1 MPILN
6 KISDERL
13 LAKNL
18 RNIRIAFVI
27 QTLGIIVVLVNEWIK
42 NGSRAM
48 FARAFTPRLLVSL
61 TVYVALTIPIARENE
76 EQ

>member
-1 MPILN
+1 MPFLN

-18 RNIRIAFVI
+18 RNIRIAFVV
-27 QTLGIIVVLVNEWIK
+27 QTLGIIAVLGNEWIK

-48 FARAFTPRLLVSL
+48 FEESLHLVLLVTL

-76 EQ
+76 ER

>member
-1 MPILN
+1 MPFLN
-6 KISDERL
+6 KLSDERL

-18 RNIRIAFVI
+18 RNIRIAFVV
-27 QTLGIIVVLVNEWIK
+27 QTVGIIAVLGFEWIK

-48 FARAFTPRLLVSL
+48 FEEPLHLVLLVTL
-61 TVYVALTIPIARENE
+61 TLYVALTIPIARENE

>member
-1 MPILN
+1 MPFLN
-6 KISDERL
+6 KITDERL

-18 RNIRIAFVI
+18 RNIRIAFVV
-27 QTLGIIVVLVNEWIK
+27 QTVGIIAVLGNEWIK

-48 FARAFTPRLLVSL
+48 FEEPLHLVFLVSL
-61 TVYVALTIPIARENE
+61 TVYVALTVPIARENE

>member
-1 MPILN
+1 MPFLN

-18 RNIRIAFVI
+18 RNIRIAFVV
-27 QTLGIIVVLVNEWIK
+27 QTLGIIAVLAYEWIK
-42 NGSRAM
+42 NGSRAK
-48 FARAFTPRLLVSL
+48 FDEPLHLVLLVSL

>member
-48 FARAFTPRLLVSL
+48 FAEPLHLVCWLASPFMWRSRFL
-61 TVYVALTIPIARENE
+61 
-76 EQ
+76 

>member
-1 MPILN
+1 MPFLN

-18 RNIRIAFVI
+18 RNIRIAFVV
-27 QTLGIIVVLVNEWIK
+27 QTLGIIAVLGYEWIK

-48 FARAFTPRLLVSL
+48 FDEPLRLVLLVSL

>member
-1 MPILN
+1 MPFLN
-6 KISDERL
+6 RLSDERL

-18 RNIRIAFVI
+18 RNIRIAFVV
-27 QTLGIIVVLVNEWIK
+27 QTLGVLAVLGYEWIK

-48 FARAFTPRLLVSL
+48 FDEPLHLVLLVTL
-61 TVYVALTIPIARENE
+61 TVYMALTIPIARENE

>member
-1 MPILN
+1 MPFLN

-18 RNIRIAFVI
+18 RNIRIAFVV
-27 QTLGIIVVLVNEWIK
+27 QTLGIIAVLGNEWIK

-48 FARAFTPRLLVSL
+48 FEEPLHLVLLVTL

-76 EQ
+76 EG

>member
-18 RNIRIAFVI
+18 RNIRIAFVF
-27 QTLGIIVVLVNEWIK
+27 QTLGIIVVLVNERIK

-48 FARAFTPRLLVSL
+48 FAEPLHLVLLVSL

>member
-1 MPILN
+1 MPFLN
-6 KISDERL
+6 QISDERL

-18 RNIRIAFVI
+18 RNIRIAFVV
-27 QTLGIIVVLVNEWIK
+27 QTVGIVALLGFEWIQ

-48 FARAFTPRLLVSL
+48 FEEPLHLVFLVSL